1 MVVVRLVNNEEEGK
15 KAHVVAL
22 LRAGV
27 LLLLLKSANR
37 LLFKKGEQQ
46 RVAVRKSMHNH
57 PRGWCSRRLLLLCR
71 EFLANSEEKR
81 ERKMCLEKKCPFL
94 LWFVNKKTTDTER
107 ERERE
112 RETRETRTIFN
123 CYCDVV
129 IDDADTNIIHS
140 AKENNDGGK
149 FRAQNARKRRRERR
163 TQNDVLFV
171 F

>member
-1 MVVVRLVNNEEEGK
+1 VNNEEEGK

-81 ERKMCLEKKCPFL
+81 ERKMCLVVYSFRGKKNVHFCW
-94 LWFVNKKTTDTER
+94 WFVNKKTTDTER
-107 ERERE
+107 ERERNE
-112 RETRETRTIFN
+112 RN
-123 CYCDVV
+123 
-129 IDDADTNIIHS
+129 
-140 AKENNDGGK
+140 EN
-149 FRAQNARKRRRERR
+149 EI
-163 TQNDVLFV
+163 
-171 F
+171 

>member
-1 MVVVRLVNNEEEGK
+1 VVVVRLVNNEEEGK

-71 EFLANSEEKR
+71 EFLANSEKR
-81 ERKMCLEKKCPFL
+81 ERKMCRVEKKCPFL
-94 LWFVNKKTTDTER
+94 L
-107 ERERE
+107 
-112 RETRETRTIFN
+112 
-123 CYCDVV
+123 VV
-129 IDDADTNIIHS
+129 CEEEDDRH
-140 AKENNDGGK
+140 
-149 FRAQNARKRRRERR
+149 
-163 TQNDVLFV
+163 
-171 F
+171 

>member
-1 MVVVRLVNNEEEGK
+1 MKVLRKYSASSSSFSSSNDVNDD
-15 KAHVVAL
+15 
-22 LRAGV
+22 
-27 LLLLLKSANR
+27 
-37 LLFKKGEQQ
+37 Q
-46 RVAVRKSMHNH
+46 RH
-57 PRGWCSRRLLLLCR
+57 
-71 EFLANSEEKR
+71 
-81 ERKMCLEKKCPFL
+81 
-94 LWFVNKKTTDTER
+94 R
-107 ERERE
+107 EREKRE
-112 RETRETRTIFN
+112 RETRETRTRFN

>member
-1 MVVVRLVNNEEEGK
+1 VNNEEEGK

-112 RETRETRTIFN
+112 RERNERN
-123 CYCDVV
+123 
-129 IDDADTNIIHS
+129 
-140 AKENNDGGK
+140 ENDI
-149 FRAQNARKRRRERR
+149 
-163 TQNDVLFV
+163 
-171 F
+171 

>member
-1 MVVVRLVNNEEEGK
+1 M
-15 KAHVVAL
+15 
-22 LRAGV
+22 
-27 LLLLLKSANR
+27 
-37 LLFKKGEQQ
+37 
-46 RVAVRKSMHNH
+46 
-57 PRGWCSRRLLLLCR
+57 
-71 EFLANSEEKR
+71 ANSEKR
-81 ERKMCLEKKCPFL
+81 ERKMCRVEKKCPFL
-94 LWFVNKKTTDTER
+94 LVDKKTTDTERER

>member
-112 RETRETRTIFN
+112 RETRETRTRFN

>member
-1 MVVVRLVNNEEEGK
+1 M
-15 KAHVVAL
+15 
-22 LRAGV
+22 
-27 LLLLLKSANR
+27 
-37 LLFKKGEQQ
+37 
-46 RVAVRKSMHNH
+46 
-57 PRGWCSRRLLLLCR
+57 
-71 EFLANSEEKR
+71 ANSEEKR

-94 LWFVNKKTTDTER
+94 LWFKNKKTTDTER

-112 RETRETRTIFN
+112 RETRETRTRFN